1 MRGCQKASFLHNILN
16 KKQAIPEKPPSLAEF
31 IIMIGILGGYVARKK
46 EGPPGVKVIWKGMAR
61 MVDFA
66 LAWEAFGT

>member
-1 MRGCQKASFLHNILN
+1 MGFH
-16 KKQAIPEKPPSLAEF
+16 SLECGGEMSGKFEGLSDSLGDF

-46 EGPPGVKVIWKGMAR
+46 EGPPGAKVIWKGMAR